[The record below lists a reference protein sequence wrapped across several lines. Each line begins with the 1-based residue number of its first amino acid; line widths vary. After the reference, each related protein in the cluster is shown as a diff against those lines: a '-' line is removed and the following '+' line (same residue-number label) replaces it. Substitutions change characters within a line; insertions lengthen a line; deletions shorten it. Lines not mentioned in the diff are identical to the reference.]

1 MLTENDIDLMNE
13 WRSEMVALR
22 RRPIDLI
29 YFVKEYDDFTKELIK
44 QTEDSRTVLSV
55 VTELSS
61 STDASAERYMEGG
74 IKYEQ
79 GDIWLS
85 VEIGLVEDIADKIAR
100 IRHDGK
106 DYKIIA
112 MDKKGIGRRN
122 RYEILGRLV
131 A

>member
-44 QTEDSRTVLSV
+44 QIEDSRTVLSV

-61 STDASAERYMEGG
+61 STGAGAERFMEGG

>member
-61 STDASAERYMEGG
+61 STGASAERYMEGG